1 MIAGMIVGTEIEIS
15 LFQIVTE
22 KENGLVN
29 VTKEAVRVLAVKSF
43 AITAFL
49 NVITVI
55 DILPIL
61 VKVMTQ
67 LTVFL
72 ML

>member
-1 MIAGMIVGTEIEIS
+1 MIVGTEIEIS

-61 VKVMTQ
+61 AKVMTQ
-67 LTVFL
+67 LIVFL

>member
-61 VKVMTQ
+61 AKVMTQ
-67 LTVFL
+67 LIVFL